1 MWRVGQSYKSLI
13 LRQCYCSV
21 QCQCVCLVTDVS
33 IVVFLFIQIT
43 ASKLMSDF
51 RLSKTF
57 TVSIVSG
64 KWVFSIRSFRFVY
77 HARDE
82 GTQNPWRISKEN
94 TTTKRSFAL
103 YPPGAFRI
111 SNEPPWPGGLLS
123 LVLRPRET
131 GNFWPFLEDIVFH
144 FKPRQIHGAW

>member
-1 MWRVGQSYKSLI
+1 M
-13 LRQCYCSV
+13 
-21 QCQCVCLVTDVS
+21 TDVS

-94 TTTKRSFAL
+94 TRVADVDAL
-103 YPPGAFRI
+103 R
-111 SNEPPWPGGLLS
+111 
-123 LVLRPRET
+123 R
-131 GNFWPFLEDIVFH
+131 
-144 FKPRQIHGAW
+144 

>member
-94 TTTKRSFAL
+94 TSSSM
-103 YPPGAFRI
+103 YCI
-111 SNEPPWPGGLLS
+111 D
-123 LVLRPRET
+123 T
-131 GNFWPFLEDIVFH
+131 GHVE
-144 FKPRQIHGAW
+144 

>member
-94 TTTKRSFAL
+94 TTTKRDDRWAAPA
-103 YPPGAFRI
+103 Y
-111 SNEPPWPGGLLS
+111 GGRGS
-123 LVLRPRET
+123 EADELVGESTPSSILMS
-131 GNFWPFLEDIVFH
+131 
-144 FKPRQIHGAW
+144 

>member
-1 MWRVGQSYKSLI
+1 M
-13 LRQCYCSV
+13 
-21 QCQCVCLVTDVS
+21 TDVS

-94 TTTKRSFAL
+94 TSTSSTLGRYAYLAL
-103 YPPGAFRI
+103 KFSKMI
-111 SNEPPWPGGLLS
+111 S
-123 LVLRPRET
+123 
-131 GNFWPFLEDIVFH
+131 
-144 FKPRQIHGAW
+144 

>member
-1 MWRVGQSYKSLI
+1 M
-13 LRQCYCSV
+13 
-21 QCQCVCLVTDVS
+21 
-33 IVVFLFIQIT
+33 VFLFIQIT

-94 TTTKRSFAL
+94 TRS
-103 YPPGAFRI
+103 
-111 SNEPPWPGGLLS
+111 
-123 LVLRPRET
+123 
-131 GNFWPFLEDIVFH
+131 LEDKVWL
-144 FKPRQIHGAW
+144 GAITKAVER

>member
-51 RLSKTF
+51 RLSTF

-64 KWVFSIRSFRFVY
+64 KWVFGYVVLGSF
-77 HARDE
+77 
-82 GTQNPWRISKEN
+82 
-94 TTTKRSFAL
+94 TTRATKVL
-103 YPPGAFRI
+103 KI
-111 SNEPPWPGGLLS
+111 LGGLVKRTLLTGALGDRFWWSPASAS
-123 LVLRPRET
+123 LGLRHKFT
-131 GNFWPFLEDIVFH
+131 
-144 FKPRQIHGAW
+144 

>member
-1 MWRVGQSYKSLI
+1 M
-13 LRQCYCSV
+13 
-21 QCQCVCLVTDVS
+21 
-33 IVVFLFIQIT
+33 VFLFIQIT

-51 RLSKTF
+51 RLSTF

-94 TTTKRSFAL
+94 TSTLTAMPGLSTVYKPKIQTHPPEYAAHITVPRCPWSLSRSYSVQGGGGPESDCQCDGIPAQARGMVRVRL
-103 YPPGAFRI
+103 GISFRA
-111 SNEPPWPGGLLS
+111 PKDQLKS
-123 LVLRPRET
+123 LPS
-131 GNFWPFLEDIVFH
+131 F
-144 FKPRQIHGAW
+144 PRQS